1 MKKHNL
7 IEGLYRVFKWS
18 SSLSRTPDEYRPPKG
33 WMAIPT
39 VFEVHPITNKPLY
52 GGEVW
57 IVEIRRGK

>member
-18 SSLSRTPDEYRPPKG
+18 SSLSRTPDEYRPP
-33 WMAIPT
+33 T
-39 VFEVHPITNKPLY
+39 VFEVSPITNKPLY